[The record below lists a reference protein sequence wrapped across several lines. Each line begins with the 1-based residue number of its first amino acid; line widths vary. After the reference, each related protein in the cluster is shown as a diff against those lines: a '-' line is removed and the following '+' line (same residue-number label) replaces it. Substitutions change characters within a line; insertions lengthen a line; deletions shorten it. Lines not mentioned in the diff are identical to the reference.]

1 MTRLICTL
9 VFLCPALLA
18 AGETRFYFVDIGHG
32 NAAFV
37 VAPSGETMLLDA
49 GPTRA
54 ADRILA
60 FMDQNGIKKIDY
72 VVISHFEDDHM
83 GAVRRV
89 SGKTEIAKIGDQGE
103 GVTYRKDG

>member
-18 AGETRFYFVDIGHG
+18 AGETRFYFVDVGHG

-37 VAPSGETMLLDA
+37 VSPSGETMLLDA

-60 FMDQNGIKKIDY
+60 FMEQNSIKKIDY
-72 VVISHFEDDHM
+72 LVISHFEDDHM
-83 GAVRRV
+83 GARGAWPARPR
-89 SGKTEIAKIGDQGE
+89 S
-103 GVTYRKDG
+103 